1 MLLVVWAGVLF
12 QYPGFLIAALVG
24 AGAANFLKHPA
35 PWLEGIIAGAATP
48 RCAPSVKL
56 LMPNL

>member
-1 MLLVVWAGVLF
+1 VCCSAGVLF

-35 PWLEGIIAGAATP
+35 GWVQGIVAGVLP
-48 RCAPSVKL
+48 KFFKL
-56 LMPNL
+56 LSK